1 MNLMKHER
9 IVEFIDLEIETFSIV
24 MELMPMGTLANSIRK
39 NTLKSWVQKKQILTD
54 ICQGSAFLHASVYSD
69 GRPKK
74 IVLHQD
80 LKSPNVLLGMENGE
94 LRAKIADFGLAF
106 LKDFSS
112 DFSKSKS
119 VQHNG
124 GTLTYKAPELYVINA
139 KFTKVTFLI
148 NSTEM

>member
-74 IVLHQD
+74 IVLHGD
-80 LKSPNVLLGMENGE
+80 GE
-94 LRAKIADFGLAF
+94 
-106 LKDFSS
+106 
-112 DFSKSKS
+112 
-119 VQHNG
+119 
-124 GTLTYKAPELYVINA
+124 
-139 KFTKVTFLI
+139 
-148 NSTEM
+148 